1 MTYVFPY
8 SSDMKKSDPK
18 KRQSSEQ
25 PSSSTAAATRQKLE
39 GLPFDTATARK
50 KASDE
55 LRYKMWERLE
65 NARLFNELAQ
75 KPEYQ
80 FVLDEFRAGLACN
93 YGDKTS
99 YLVKVFSEGVGVK
112 IDINKDLVN
121 DIPTSKT
128 FVETLIRSMGDTF
141 SKSYYQT
148 KGILP
153 ADQVN
158 VADLLKELSKAK
170 GP

>member
-1 MTYVFPY
+1 
-8 SSDMKKSDPK
+8 MKKSDPK
-18 KRQSSEQ
+18 KRQPSEQ
-25 PSSSTAAATRQKLE
+25 PSSTAAATRQKLE

-80 FVLDEFRAGLACN
+80 FVLEEFRAGLSCN

-112 IDINKDLVN
+112 IDINKELVN

-148 KGILP
+148 KGILL

-170 GP
+170 AP